1 MTISSLP
8 EMATA
13 RGGRRGWAALLQ
25 RLRHLE
31 PSSLLWIVL
40 IAILIFLVV
49 SPMVRL
55 FIASL
60 EAKGTGALTFANYI
74 TAYSRERY
82 IEALLNSL
90 ALGAGTATLCVAIA
104 VPMAWAVSRTDMPG
118 KSFAWLVVLGAFI
131 VPPYLG
137 AIGWILLAGPNSGWM
152 NQAWTWITG
161 AEGGIFN
168 VYSFAG
174 LVIIIALNAFPFVF
188 IFTKAALDLVSSE
201 MEDAAN
207 ILGAGTLTTTFKVT
221 LPLVWPAILAGF
233 IIVFLEAIALF
244 GTPALIAIPA
254 RFNVVTTQLWQFFVY
269 PIQVGVA
276 SAYAMPL
283 LLVTVGLIWVQ
294 KLVLARKGFV
304 SQTGKGGERR
314 MIKLGP
320 MRWVLFG
327 YCFFIGLFA
336 VLLPMIVLIQ
346 ASFSKAWGR
355 GLTLDNLTLHNYAYL
370 LFDHDMA
377 RQSIVNTFIYAIG
390 AACFAVLLALC
401 IAYIVNRRLV
411 PLGDVLGFL
420 CMAPFVIPG
429 IVLAIGFYAAYASPP
444 LALYGTA
451 TLMILAFTARFLPIA
466 YANSAAAMR
475 TVHPE
480 MEEAVRI
487 LGGGRLQA
495 IRSVVAPLL
504 KRSLA
509 GGWLLVF
516 ILATRELSAA
526 IFLVGPTTRTIS
538 VVLYDLSEEGNFEVL
553 AALGGILLAITLA
566 FVLIGFKVAGRDF
579 MLRRS

>member
-8 EMATA
+8 ETATA
-13 RGGRRGWAALLQ
+13 HTDRRGWAALLQ

-60 EAKGTGALTFANYI
+60 EAKGTGALTIANYI

-82 IEALLNSL
+82 IDALLNSL
-90 ALGAGTATLCVAIA
+90 ALGAGTAVLSVVIA

-118 KSFAWLVVLGAFI
+118 KRFAWLVVLGAFI

-161 AEGGIFN
+161 AEDGIFN
-168 VYSFAG
+168 VYSFPG

-221 LPLVWPAILAGF
+221 LPLVWPAILA
-233 IIVFLEAIALF
+233 
-244 GTPALIAIPA
+244 

-269 PIQVGVA
+269 PLQVGVA

-283 LLVTVGLIWVQ
+283 LLVTVALIWVQ

-314 MIKLGP
+314 MIELGP

-327 YCFFIGLFA
+327 YCFFIGLCA

-377 RQSIVNTFIYAIG
+377 QQSIINTFIYAIG
-390 AACFAVLLALC
+390 AACFAALLALC
-401 IAYIVNRRLV
+401 
-411 PLGDVLGFL
+411 
-420 CMAPFVIPG
+420 
-429 IVLAIGFYAAYASPP
+429 
-444 LALYGTA
+444 
-451 TLMILAFTARFLPIA
+451 
-466 YANSAAAMR
+466 
-475 TVHPE
+475 
-480 MEEAVRI
+480 
-487 LGGGRLQA
+487 
-495 IRSVVAPLL
+495 
-504 KRSLA
+504 
-509 GGWLLVF
+509 
-516 ILATRELSAA
+516 
-526 IFLVGPTTRTIS
+526 
-538 VVLYDLSEEGNFEVL
+538 
-553 AALGGILLAITLA
+553 
-566 FVLIGFKVAGRDF
+566 
-579 MLRRS
+579 

>member
-8 EMATA
+8 ETATA
-13 RGGRRGWAALLQ
+13 HTDRRGWAALLQ

-60 EAKGTGALTFANYI
+60 EAKGTGALTIANYI

-82 IEALLNSL
+82 IDALLNSL
-90 ALGAGTATLCVAIA
+90 ALGAGTAVLSVVIA

-118 KSFAWLVVLGAFI
+118 KRFAWLVVLGAFI

-161 AEGGIFN
+161 AEDGIFN
-168 VYSFAG
+168 VYSFPG

-201 MEDAAN
+201 MADAAN
-207 ILGAGTLTTTFKVT
+207 IVGAGTLTTTFKVT

-283 LLVTVGLIWVQ
+283 LLVTVALIWVQ

-314 MIKLGP
+314 MIELGP

-370 LFDHDMA
+370 L
-377 RQSIVNTFIYAIG
+377 
-390 AACFAVLLALC
+390 
-401 IAYIVNRRLV
+401 
-411 PLGDVLGFL
+411 
-420 CMAPFVIPG
+420 
-429 IVLAIGFYAAYASPP
+429 
-444 LALYGTA
+444 
-451 TLMILAFTARFLPIA
+451 
-466 YANSAAAMR
+466 
-475 TVHPE
+475 
-480 MEEAVRI
+480 
-487 LGGGRLQA
+487 
-495 IRSVVAPLL
+495 
-504 KRSLA
+504 
-509 GGWLLVF
+509 
-516 ILATRELSAA
+516 
-526 IFLVGPTTRTIS
+526 
-538 VVLYDLSEEGNFEVL
+538 
-553 AALGGILLAITLA
+553 
-566 FVLIGFKVAGRDF
+566 
-579 MLRRS
+579 